1 MFNSDTE
8 LLFPTRVIP
17 TLRDLRGDA
26 WGDLID
32 RLTRPDADQVE
43 QIAFTLMVARLGG
56 CGGCNADSFR
66 AMRGCTQCAKLTIR
80 RNKQS
85 DVELIQLFQDS
96 HREVKEFLS
105 KKEQIIS
112 KEG

>member
-8 LLFPTRVIP
+8 LLFPMRVIP
-17 TLRDLRGDA
+17 TLRNLRGDA
-26 WGDLID
+26 WDDLID
-32 RLTRPDADQVE
+32 RLSRPDADQVE
-43 QIAFTLMVARLGG
+43 QIAFTAMVARLGS
-56 CGGCNADSFR
+56 CSSCNADSFR

-85 DVELIQLFQDS
+85 DAELIKLFQES

-105 KKEQIIS
+105 KREPKIS
-112 KEG
+112 KEA